1 MWLTLFVSHNEEQ
14 IKKLLSVLRAN
25 NIITKVIRRKSDEIF
40 YEVYV
45 PQSEIEDAQNLI
57 FEEDLFN

>member
-57 FEEDLFN
+57 FEEELFN

>member
-14 IKKLLSVLRAN
+14 IKRLLSVLRAN
-25 NIITKVIRRKSDEIF
+25 NIITKVIRRNSDEIY

-45 PQSEIEDAQNLI
+45 VQCELEEAQNLI
-57 FEEDLFN
+57 FEEELFN